1 LTLDDKIAEAV
12 QLLQQLKEPEDK
24 KMKNNR
30 KVIYLSKEKSW
41 YCSLIFYHF
50 LDALIYIKIFIHIV
64 KFDQMIS
71 LYFFFF
77 CNFSYIVLS

>member
-30 KVIYLSKEKSW
+30 KVIYLSKEKS
-41 YCSLIFYHF
+41 
-50 LDALIYIKIFIHIV
+50 
-64 KFDQMIS
+64 
-71 LYFFFF
+71 
-77 CNFSYIVLS
+77 